1 MLPAR
6 FRLSQARTG
15 TRETAADIPFRK
27 TGNARIFSVLFDW
40 TCDEIVIPSTP
51 ADFPGTCRIYGE
63 ARQSICSRMRR
74 RKQRSSSTWGRR
86 DRPRVRGSRRAGLNP
101 HYQIGGYHSVQL
113 GLKPTF
119 STSRTGAFDIGVPG
133 AVYIPDGRRLSA
145 NVVSEGL
152 AGTDAKQYSFSVG
165 S

>member
-1 MLPAR
+1 MQRFWESIAYRLMLPAR

-27 TGNARIFSVLFDW
+27 TGNGRIFSVLFDW

-86 DRPRVRGSRRAGLNP
+86 DRPRVPGSRRAGLNP
-101 HYQIGGYHSVQL
+101 PYQIGGYHSVQL
-113 GLKPTF
+113 GLKPRRVKILERIEKVAF
-119 STSRTGAFDIGVPG
+119 YDGFWSWRT
-133 AVYIPDGRRLSA
+133 
-145 NVVSEGL
+145 
-152 AGTDAKQYSFSVG
+152 
-165 S
+165 